1 MKNARVSIA
10 LVTAL
15 FCANAAAAQDARDS
29 KEVPASKAPSLPHF
43 ESAVLSGNQTKS
55 SAYRRVS
62 TEKDPE
68 APASAKDGRRGARP
82 SELPRR
88 RAADKAKGG

>member
-1 MKNARVSIA
+1 MKSARVSIA

-15 FCANAAAAQDARDS
+15 FCAQAAGAQDARDS
-29 KEVPASKAPSLPHF
+29 KEAPVRNAGGLPQF
-43 ESAVLSGNQTKS
+43 ESAVLSGNQTKA

-62 TEKDPE
+62 TAKDPE
-68 APASAKDGRRGARP
+68 APASAKDGKPAARP
-82 SELPRR
+82 SELPRG

>member
-1 MKNARVSIA
+1 MKSARASIA

-15 FCANAAAAQDARDS
+15 FCAQAAAAQDARDS
-29 KEVPASKAPSLPHF
+29 KEAPVRSAGGLPHF

-62 TEKDPE
+62 AAKDPE
-68 APASAKDGRRGARP
+68 ALASAKDGKPGGRP
-82 SELPRR
+82 GELPGRK
-88 RAADKAKGG
+88 AADKAKGG

>member
-1 MKNARVSIA
+1 MKSARVSIA

-15 FCANAAAAQDARDS
+15 VCGHAAAAQDAADS
-29 KEVPASKAPSLPHF
+29 KQAPARNAGGLPHF

-62 TEKDPE
+62 TAKDPE
-68 APASAKDGRRGARP
+68 ALASAKDGKPAARP
-82 SELPRR
+82 SELPRG

>member
-1 MKNARVSIA
+1 MKGARVWIA

-15 FCANAAAAQDARDS
+15 VCAHAAAGLDAGDS
-29 KEVPASKAPSLPHF
+29 KEAPARNAGGLPHF

-62 TEKDPE
+62 TAKDPE
-68 APASAKDGRRGARP
+68 APASARDGKPQARP

-88 RAADKAKGG
+88 KAPDKAKGG